1 MNSTR
6 HWVTPPRE
14 PVPSQILLSF
24 QLDVSEARGRRR
36 TGAAEN
42 AGDLDE
48 LDGNPVRNVS
58 ALAILHGA
66 AFQQRCS
73 ATHLAE
79 SILAEVDYVGGVG
92 MVVWLRASSRYGSQS
107 IGHSL
112 Y

>member
-1 MNSTR
+1 MY
-6 HWVTPPRE
+6 
-14 PVPSQILLSF
+14 LS
-24 QLDVSEARGRRR
+24 LSISWDR

-48 LDGNPVRNVS
+48 LDGNPVRNMS
-58 ALAILHGA
+58 ALTIPPGA
-66 AFQQRCS
+66 ALQQRFR

-79 SILAEVDYVGGVG
+79 SILAEVDYVEGVG